1 MNMNPENTLGVMAYS
16 GNRVELKTT
25 QTNDVGALI
34 SAVNGTQIN
43 GMANFSTG
51 VKVA

>member
-1 MNMNPENTLGVMAYS
+1 MNPENTLGVMSYS

-34 SAVNGTQIN
+34 SAVNGTEIN
-43 GMANFSTG
+43 GYANFMTG